1 MRNKRFVAEH
11 RGGLLT
17 LEDHRCLM
25 KWALAMTEHLKA
37 SLCFPVEPLL
47 NDALQVGKQWSEG
60 LVATGEAIKWS
71 RAVHKYAQTVEDP
84 ASKIFCRAVGHAVAT
99 AHMADHCLGPVYYG
113 RKLMNLLA
121 LDAEQEFAWQTAKL
135 REVCPILYP
144 FILQVMQE
152 KLQSRK

>member
-1 MRNKRFVAEH
+1 MRDKRFVAEH

-17 LEDHRCLM
+17 FDDHRRLM
-25 KWALAMTEHLKA
+25 KWALAMTEHLQTY
-37 SLCFPVEPLL
+37 LPQPIDPLL
-47 NDALQVGKQWSEG
+47 NDALIVGKLWSEG
-60 LVATGEAIKWS
+60 LVGTGEAIRQS

-84 ASKIFCRAVGHAVAT
+84 AFKLFCRAVGQAVAT

-121 LDAEQEFAWQTAKL
+121 LDAEQELAWQTEKL
-135 REVCPILYP
+135 GEVCPNLHL

-152 KLQSRK
+152 ILQNRK

>member
-1 MRNKRFVAEH
+1 MRDKRFVAEH

-25 KWALAMTEHLKA
+25 KWALAMTEHLQA
-37 SLCFPVEPLL
+37 HLLHPVDPLL
-47 NDALQVGKQWSEG
+47 FNALTVGRLWSEG

-84 ASKIFCRAVGHAVAT
+84 ASKIFCRAAGHAVAT

-121 LDAEQEFAWQTAKL
+121 LDAEQELAWQTAKL
-135 REVCPILYP
+135 REVCPNLYP